1 MRLGRT
7 AAILSVG
14 AALAATSGPLAS
26 PALAYDNS
34 TDGFTVHIGSQ
45 ALDPASTSV
54 VLNGSGCSNEF
65 SKTTDPDKK
74 EYAPQVRVSLLHN
87 GQSGLQDVS
96 ASTRPD
102 PDGNWSTELNIA
114 EMVTAHGGDVNEDGW
129 TLSVGC
135 YGYNDP
141 TRAVSVPIYFD
152 NTHVTGT
159 YTIEGASV
167 GAQSFNVEGNG
178 FTPGETVSV
187 SLVDTTDES
196 VTYQVGTLTVDA
208 EGKVLGSLAAPGG
221 VPDGRYKLVLTGS
234 RYGESAASLTL
245 IKVSGGLFS
254 FANGAGDGNMAAA
267 SKDDDPGVP
276 SAQPAS
282 GTKKPGGSDL
292 ARTGVDATLAL
303 GAAVLVGVGAV
314 TVARRRRA

>member
-65 SKTTDPDKK
+65 SKTTGPDKQ

-135 YGYNDP
+135 YGYNDA

-221 VPDGRYKLVLTGS
+221 VPD
-234 RYGESAASLTL
+234 
-245 IKVSGGLFS
+245 
-254 FANGAGDGNMAAA
+254 
-267 SKDDDPGVP
+267 
-276 SAQPAS
+276 
-282 GTKKPGGSDL
+282 
-292 ARTGVDATLAL
+292 
-303 GAAVLVGVGAV
+303 V
-314 TVARRRRA
+314 TSWC